1 VCKKHLTS
9 AVLTENINFI
19 SERVEWATVEKVL
32 RTVDVTRVGNLG
44 YSVILRRYIN
54 W

>member
-1 VCKKHLTS
+1 
-9 AVLTENINFI
+9 
-19 SERVEWATVEKVL
+19 VEWATVEKVL

-54 W
+54 WWIYEASNIT